1 MVFYAYSPFNN
12 CFYQEDDR
20 RTDERAFIEK
30 DPGDLLEP
38 DQQKLQEL
46 LETKEIVEQEK
57 EMVEE
62 NKEGADADDKARIE
76 PQIQPEPEVNPR
88 FKNSFN
94 EVVNLPTLVFDRHT
108 TKLSVKVI
116 FSRFKESNFR

>member
-1 MVFYAYSPFNN
+1 
-12 CFYQEDDR
+12 
-20 RTDERAFIEK
+20 
-30 DPGDLLEP
+30 
-38 DQQKLQEL
+38 
-46 LETKEIVEQEK
+46 
-57 EMVEE
+57 MVEE
-62 NKEGADADDKARIE
+62 NKDGADADDKARIE

-116 FSRFKESNFR
+116 FLDLKRVISGDPWFVRDA